1 MNFIRAIRDKLAQV
15 DEVVPILVFFELLY
29 LGIGELIIWA
39 FLPVNKPSVALGF
52 AIGVGFAIVSSI
64 QNAWVLSRALGKAK
78 SRKSS
83 SITMVIWLIVRIAC
97 IGGIVVL
104 AVITDF
110 CSPIAILIGVLSIQI
125 GVYFEPWARKRRQKK
140 ENREDK

>member
-1 MNFIRAIRDKLAQV
+1 MNFIKAIRDRLAQV

-29 LGIGELIIWA
+29 LGIGELIIWD

-52 AIGVGFAIVSSI
+52 AIGVGFAIMSSI

-83 SITMVIWLIVRIAC
+83 SITMGA
-97 IGGIVVL
+97 
-104 AVITDF
+104 
-110 CSPIAILIGVLSIQI
+110 
-125 GVYFEPWARKRRQKK
+125 
-140 ENREDK
+140 